1 MTSTVITAAEYAAAA
16 RRVAGLTRD
25 IDGASSTVW
34 TLHDADATRPDRVYL
49 SARRVLPASPSSANV
64 TAALECVDD
73 DSPVKTDD
81 EVDANN
87 HEPVPAS
94 SWLQWEIH
102 VVYHATYACPALY
115 FRGSALDG
123 RVLDETAAVQAL
135 EHMRATSHMAAPV
148 STAMG
153 PFASAVA
160 AGLHPVLGTP
170 FLYLHPCQTHALLA
184 SIAASAPGT
193 PSRFTARALLA
204 WLSAVGSVF
213 GGLVSTAQWTA
224 VAAGND
230 N

>member
-16 RRVAGLTRD
+16 RRVAELTRD
-25 IDGASSTVW
+25 ADGAAGGTAW

-49 SARRVLPASPSSANV
+49 TARRISPAPAANV
-64 TAALECVDD
+64 GAGLECVDD
-73 DSPVKTDD
+73 DLTFQAD
-81 EVDANN
+81 EVDVSDN
-87 HEPVPAS
+87 EPARPAS

-123 RVLDETAAVQAL
+123 RVLDEVAAVQAL
-135 EHMRATSHMAAPV
+135 EYMRAASHLAAPV

-160 AGLHPVLGTP
+160 AGPHPALGTP
-170 FLYLHPCQTHALLA
+170 FLYLHPCQTHDLLA
-184 SIAASAPGT
+184 PILGPPG
-193 PSRFTARALLA
+193 FTARVLLA
-204 WLSAVGSVF
+204 WLSTVGAVF

-224 VAAGND
+224 VKG
-230 N
+230 